1 LKEKCCVHFL
11 CTFSEVASIF
21 KGWFL
26 PNATMLART
35 EAAIA
40 IRSVFERFPKLR
52 LKNQTANW
60 DSEKRNIRAQR
71 TLPVLW

>member
-1 LKEKCCVHFL
+1 
-11 CTFSEVASIF
+11 
-21 KGWFL
+21 
-26 PNATMLART
+26 MLART